1 LLATKTADHK
11 EHLFRMAD
19 NHDPRCRQC
28 RREGVKLFL
37 KGSKCYTRCT
47 LDKTSKDGKTR
58 WRDKPPGWGSG
69 AGQQSSTTFQ
79 KKITEYGQQL
89 REKQKLRRIYRVL
102 ESQFHNYYE
111 EALRLP
117 GVTGENL
124 LRLLETR
131 FDNVVYRLGMASSR
145 AQARQMVTHRHFT
158 VNGRRVNIPSYILKP
173 GDVIGVYESM
183 ARNGGIREAR
193 ERVHR
198 ARLPEWL
205 DFNIQRMEGRIMAL
219 PTRDQ
224 IDTDV
229 REQLIIEF
237 YSR

>member
-1 LLATKTADHK
+1 
-11 EHLFRMAD
+11 MAN

-37 KGSKCYTRCT
+37 KGDKCYTKCT
-47 LDKTSKDGKTR
+47 LDKTSRDGKTK
-58 WRDKPPGWGSG
+58 WRDKPPGMHG
-69 AGQQSSTTFQ
+69 APAFQ
-79 KKITEYGQQL
+79 KKMTEYGVQL

-102 ESQFHNYYE
+102 ENTFRNYLQ
-111 EALRLP
+111 EALRRP

-124 LRLLETR
+124 LQLLELR
-131 FDNVVYRLGMASSR
+131 LDNVIFRLGLASSR

-158 VNGRRVNIPSYILKP
+158 VNGQRVNIPSFIVKP
-173 GDVIGVYESM
+173 GDVIGVHESM
-183 ARNGGIREAR
+183 NKSGAIKEAR
-193 ERVHR
+193 ERIHSR
-198 ARLPEWL
+198 RGLPVWL
-205 DFNIQRMEGRIMAL
+205 DLNPQTLIGRVMAV

>member
-1 LLATKTADHK
+1 
-11 EHLFRMAD
+11 MAD

-37 KGSKCYTRCT
+37 KGDKCFTRCT
-47 LDKTSKDGKTR
+47 LDKMSRDGKTR
-58 WRDKPPGWGSG
+58 WRDKPPGMHGSP
-69 AGQQSSTTFQ
+69 TFN

-102 ESQFHNYYE
+102 ENQFRKYLD

-124 LRLLETR
+124 LQLLETR
-131 FDNVVYRLGMASSR
+131 FDNIIYRLGMAPSR
-145 AQARQMVTHRHFT
+145 AMARQMVTHRHFT
-158 VNGRRVNIPSYILKP
+158 VNGKRVNIPSYILKP

-183 ARNGGIREAR
+183 AKNGNIKEAR
-193 ERVHR
+193 ERVHKR
-198 ARLPEWL
+198 GLPQWL
-205 DFNIQRMEGRIMAL
+205 NFNVQTLEGRVLAVPSLEEIKQNGDI
-219 PTRDQ
+219 RD
-224 IDTDV
+224 I